1 MCMKRRAFIAAAG
14 GVAVVPAAPALATA
28 PPDVE
33 LLPSDVTVGE
43 DDQRLRLTV
52 SGIEAERLV
61 VRVDVTTLQSEANV
75 DLSDLAVDTEA
86 TEVHAAEM
94 TDSAV
99 AHGDRVR
106 VGLEFTVP
114 EDTDAFR
121 ARVPLVGLDTSE
133 AGHTTDL
140 TYEVNA
146 SADGDGPVTVRRSA
160 TFDVVDPAQREPG
173 LSFLAERV
181 ELGSTDQGLTLRA
194 GGFPPE
200 TETGVVDLNVS
211 AVSADANVSLSELAV
226 DRVAVSGASL
236 AETEVL
242 DRGEGLLRIVF
253 EPDDPTDT
261 VLLDVRLTGLGT
273 EDADPAEDVPYYA
286 LVAGDERPEE
296 PPGLDDHDAIARFD
310 VVDPETVDPGGPS
323 GADTPQPDEDE
334 PDGGG
339 DEGADRQ
346 PGFGALATMTALAA
360 LVARRLRGDD

>member
-1 MCMKRRAFIAAAG
+1 MKRRAFIAAAG
-14 GVAVVPAAPALATA
+14 GAAVVPAAPALATA

-52 SGIEAERLV
+52 NGIEAERLV
-61 VRVDVTTLQSEANV
+61 VRVDVTPLQSEANV

-133 AGHTTDL
+133 ADHTTDL

-146 SADGDGPVTVRRSA
+146 SADGGGPVTVRRSA
-160 TFDVVDPAQREPG
+160 AFDVADPAQREPG

-226 DRVAVSGASL
+226 DQVAVSGASL
-236 AETEVL
+236 AETEIL
-242 DRGEGLLRIVF
+242 DREEGLLRIVF

-261 VLLDVRLTGLGT
+261 VLLDVRLAGLGT
-273 EDADPAEDVPYYA
+273 EDADPTEDVPYYA
-286 LVAGDERPEE
+286 LVAGDEPPEE
-296 PPGLDDHDAIARFD
+296 PPGLDNHDAVARFD
-310 VVDPETVDPGGPS
+310 VVDPRGAS
-323 GADTPQPDEDE
+323 GADTPQPDEE
-334 PDGGG
+334 KPDGGG

-346 PGFGALATMTALAA
+346 PGFGALATLTALAA
-360 LVARRLRGDD
+360 LVARRLRGED